1 MILAGVWTSRLWIDS
16 RTACSAY
23 EEYNMSFLPL
33 ENLRS
38 GAHELGIELSDSQL
52 RQFDEFAALL
62 VEANKSINLTRITE
76 PEEIITS
83 HFLDSLTTLSALDIA
98 PNANVIDVGTGAGFP
113 GVPIKIV
120 RPDISITLLD
130 ATQKKLD
137 FIRDSVDQIGLQDI
151 EVVHARAEDIGHNPK
166 FRERYDVAYARALS
180 EMKVL
185 AELCL
190 PLVRVGGHLVAQ
202 KSENIDEEV
211 KAAKPIVGQLG
222 GILEKTV
229 RTAIPGTD
237 IVRQLIVIVKAKP
250 TPTQYPRHYSRITS
264 GKR

>member
-1 MILAGVWTSRLWIDS
+1 
-16 RTACSAY
+16 
-23 EEYNMSFLPL
+23 MSFLPL

-38 GAHELGIELSDSQL
+38 SAYDLGIELSDSQL

-62 VEANKSINLTRITE
+62 VEANKRLNLTRITE

-83 HFLDSLTTLSALDIA
+83 HFMDSLTTLSALDIA

-137 FIRDSVDQIGLQDI
+137 FIREAVEQLELQNV
-151 EVVHARAEDIGHNPK
+151 ELVHARAEDIGHK
-166 FRERYDVAYARALS
+166 AKYRERYDIAYARALS

-211 KAAKPIVGQLG
+211 KSAKPIIGQLG
-222 GILEKTV
+222 GITEKIV
-229 RTAIPGTD
+229 RTTIPGTD

-250 TPTQYPRHYSRITS
+250 TPAQFPRHYSKIVKS
-264 GKR
+264 KC